1 MNAEGRPE
9 ERPTDTEADFSAP
22 GGLSASYPPS
32 DVSGK
37 PIAYGNSCGLEEVVG
52 AFDELLL
59 LPDHG
64 AVYVTLAG
72 VVANYAHGDV
82 VWPLLVGPSGCG
94 KSELITA
101 VTSAPGVWPLS
112 SLTPQTLLSGFERKG
127 TPASL
132 LLQIGKFGILAFKDL
147 TTVLTMHR
155 EARSQIIGQLREVA
169 DGKTEKNF
177 GNGLRLEWEGKLGF
191 LAGVTP
197 IIDEQHSF
205 ISVMG
210 ERFLLYRL
218 PEVPRAEIA
227 RRSLA
232 RRGREPELRQ
242 RIRATVGDFLEQFV
256 GCGVLALPDN
266 LTEHLVVL
274 SDMVTRARS
283 GVPRDYNG
291 NLAFIPEPE
300 APTRLAKQLAQLGA
314 ALLKIGVDKTE
325 TGRLIRKAG
334 WDSVPAVRCAV
345 LDCLARQPEPVPMST
360 IQEETGLPERTAAR
374 VVEDVVVLGLARR
387 EKDAGK
393 WLVAQS
399 EITRYWKDEALPE
412 TSEGV
417 HNGKLS
423 AQERA
428 TLQDQSR
435 FCDGCIAPL
444 TCADKLTCL
453 RLLEHHG
460 QPR

>member
-1 MNAEGRPE
+1 MI
-9 ERPTDTEADFSAP
+9 D
-22 GGLSASYPPS
+22 ASHTPS
-32 DVSGK
+32 DTSGK
-37 PIAYGNSCGLEEVVG
+37 GPLYGNTCSLGEVVA

-64 AVYVTLAG
+64 AVYVALAG
-72 VVANYAHGDV
+72 IVANYAEGDV

-94 KSELITA
+94 KSELISA

-112 SLTPQTLLSGFERKG
+112 SLTPQTLISGFERKG
-127 TPASL
+127 EPASL

-155 EARSQIIGQLREVA
+155 EARGQIIGQLREVA
-169 DGKTEKNF
+169 DGKTEKSF
-177 GNGLRLEWEGKLGF
+177 GNGLRLEWEGKLGL

-256 GCGVLALPDN
+256 NCGVLELPES

-291 NLAFIPEPE
+291 NLSFIPEPE

-314 ALLKIGVDKTE
+314 SLVAIGVGE
-325 TGRLIRKAG
+325 AEVWRLIRKAG
-334 WDSVPAVRCAV
+334 WDSVPAVRCAI
-345 LDCLARQPEPVPMST
+345 LDCLSKQPGAVPLSV

-374 VVEDVVVLGLARR
+374 VVEDVVVLGLAKR

-393 WLVAQS
+393 WLIRQS
-399 EITRYWKDEALPE
+399 DITHEYWKDDRLPE
-412 TSEGV
+412 TSEGS
-417 HNGKLS
+417 HRRASPKKPEGKPLPPGLGDEMYPFFL
-423 AQERA
+423 AEAGKHGHITETEFEERHA
-428 TLQDQSR
+428 LHKFVAGEERT
-435 FCDGCIAPL
+435 A
-444 TCADKLTCL
+444 A
-453 RLLEHHG
+453 
-460 QPR
+460 